1 MDDYLPE
8 ALELVLVLWL
18 VLLSALVQMLELGSL
33 HAQSL
38 EPVLVVGLVQG
49 HVLWQGFVSVLLGLA
64 KVLVLGCVL
73 FWLGFAQELGPVGA
87 LPLLLSE
94 GPELLVAE
102 QVPVLEPGVGWLE
115 QECELYS
122 PAGCHLLDLKMFG
135 YEVLADS

>member
-8 ALELVLVLWL
+8 ALELVL

-33 HAQSL
+33 HVQSL
-38 EPVLVVGLVQG
+38 EPVLVLGLVQG
-49 HVLWQGFVSVLLGLA
+49 HVLWQELVLVLLGLA
-64 KVLVLGCVL
+64 KVLELECVL

-102 QVPVLEPGVGWLE
+102 LLPVPEPVVGWLVRV
-115 QECELYS
+115 CELYMTI
-122 PAGCHLLDLKMFG
+122 GCHLHDLMTCG
-135 YEVLADS
+135 